1 MRTISVREYCLLLCL
16 FAAIATPAR
25 GIDCYR
31 CNNTSGKHQF
41 QCNEFLTNDIDMVP
55 EPCDD
60 VFGAQ
65 YCVKHVGRY
74 EALAL
79 RCYQCT
85 SATEWT
91 CGESFLTEEAQQPE
105 SCDHVFDAQYCI
117 KTTGRYGGGIGTKR
131 YCSSVHMGNFC
142 EYVKQVGDTLEY
154 RTCVYTCSSDGCNP
168 ATRASTSVGVIFFV
182 SISTIIYFFRR

>member
-74 EALAL
+74 E
-79 RCYQCT
+79 
-85 SATEWT
+85 
-91 CGESFLTEEAQQPE
+91 
-105 SCDHVFDAQYCI
+105 
-117 KTTGRYGGGIGTKR
+117 GGIGTKR